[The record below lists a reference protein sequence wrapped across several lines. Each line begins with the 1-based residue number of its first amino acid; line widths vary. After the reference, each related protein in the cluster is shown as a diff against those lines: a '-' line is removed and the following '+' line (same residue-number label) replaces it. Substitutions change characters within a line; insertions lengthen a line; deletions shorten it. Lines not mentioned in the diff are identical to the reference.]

1 MTDETAE
8 RNDQV
13 RPAPRS
19 VPLSGEDRRLL
30 AALLDEL
37 LADTKD
43 GRPTPQPRG
52 AEPQRVG

>member
-1 MTDETAE
+1 MTDEAAE
-8 RNDQV
+8 RNEQV
-13 RPAPRS
+13 QQAPRS

-37 LADTKD
+37 LGNTKG
-43 GRPTPQPRG
+43 GRPTPDPRG

>member
-1 MTDETAE
+1 MSDETAE
-8 RNDQV
+8 EHEQV
-13 RPAPRS
+13 RQAPRS
-19 VPLSGEDRRLL
+19 VPLSGEDKRLL

-37 LADTKD
+37 LDNTKD

>member
-1 MTDETAE
+1 MTDETADGNE
-8 RNDQV
+8 QARQ
-13 RPAPRS
+13 APQS

>member
-8 RNDQV
+8 ANDQL
-13 RPAPRS
+13 RQAPRS

-37 LADTKD
+37 LADTTD
-43 GRPTPQPRG
+43 RRPAPQSRG
-52 AEPQRVG
+52 AEPRRVG